1 MPHMSLICHKKDI
14 IYLQIQTRF
23 EYNKFIGSTQ
33 SVPSQDFGTVNV
45 TVTFLFVPCLETLAD
60 LTAGFPVTGL
70 VFTVTI
76 ISGREILLINNVHS
90 STTSGLHF
98 SSVFVSKLVHRKSQN
113 ICSAENQKDK
123 VNLFLHYKEI
133 IDLVTAAPLHEFPD

>member
-45 TVTFLFVPCLETLAD
+45 TVTFLFVPCLETLAY

-76 ISGREILLINNVHS
+76 ISGREILLINNVRS

-98 SSVFVSKLVHRKSQN
+98 FIRIRIETRCIGKVKISALRK
-113 ICSAENQKDK
+113 IRKIK
-123 VNLFLHYKEI
+123 
-133 IDLVTAAPLHEFPD
+133 

>member
-76 ISGREILLINNVHS
+76 ISGREILLIDNVHS
-90 STTSGLHF
+90 NTTSGLHF
-98 SSVFVSKLVHRKSQN
+98 FIRICIENRCVGKIKISALRK
-113 ICSAENQKDK
+113 IRKIK
-123 VNLFLHYKEI
+123 
-133 IDLVTAAPLHEFPD
+133 

>member
-60 LTAGFPVTGL
+60 LTAGFPVTRL

-98 SSVFVSKLVHRKSQN
+98 FIRIRIETRCIGKVKISALRK
-113 ICSAENQKDK
+113 IRKIK
-123 VNLFLHYKEI
+123 
-133 IDLVTAAPLHEFPD
+133 

>member
-60 LTAGFPVTGL
+60 LTAGFSVTGL

-98 SSVFVSKLVHRKSQN
+98 FIRIRIETRCIGKVKISALRK
-113 ICSAENQKDK
+113 IRKIK
-123 VNLFLHYKEI
+123 
-133 IDLVTAAPLHEFPD
+133 

>member
-60 LTAGFPVTGL
+60 LTAGF
-70 VFTVTI
+70 TVTI

-98 SSVFVSKLVHRKSQN
+98 FIRIRIETRCIGKVKISALRK
-113 ICSAENQKDK
+113 IRKIK
-123 VNLFLHYKEI
+123 
-133 IDLVTAAPLHEFPD
+133 

>member
-1 MPHMSLICHKKDI
+1 MSLICHKKDI

-45 TVTFLFVPCLETLAD
+45 TVTFLFVPCLETLAN

-76 ISGREILLINNVHS
+76 IFPAGRFFL
-90 STTSGLHF
+90 STMSTATQFPGCIS
-98 SSVFVSKLVHRKSQN
+98 SSVFVSKLG
-113 ICSAENQKDK
+113 A
-123 VNLFLHYKEI
+123 
-133 IDLVTAAPLHEFPD
+133 

>member
-45 TVTFLFVPCLETLAD
+45 TVTFLFVPCLETLTD

-98 SSVFVSKLVHRKSQN
+98 FIRIRIETRCIGKVKISALRKIRKIKR
-113 ICSAENQKDK
+113 ICSC
-123 VNLFLHYKEI
+123 I
-133 IDLVTAAPLHEFPD
+133 IKK

>member
-70 VFTVTI
+70 VFIVTI
-76 ISGREILLINNVHS
+76 ISGREILLIDNVHS
-90 STTSGLHF
+90 NTTSGLHF
-98 SSVFVSKLVHRKSQN
+98 FIRIRIETRCIGKVKISALRK
-113 ICSAENQKDK
+113 IRKIK
-123 VNLFLHYKEI
+123 
-133 IDLVTAAPLHEFPD
+133 

>member
-60 LTAGFPVTGL
+60 LTAGFPVTRL

-76 ISGREILLINNVHS
+76 ISGREILLIDNVHS
-90 STTSGLHF
+90 NTTSGLHF
-98 SSVFVSKLVHRKSQN
+98 FIRIRIETRCIGKVKISALRK
-113 ICSAENQKDK
+113 IRKIK
-123 VNLFLHYKEI
+123 
-133 IDLVTAAPLHEFPD
+133 

>member
-1 MPHMSLICHKKDI
+1 MCFSCSLLHTPQALMPQMSLICHKKDI

-45 TVTFLFVPCLETLAD
+45 TVTFLFVPCLETLTD

-98 SSVFVSKLVHRKSQN
+98 FIRIRIETRCIGKVKISALRK
-113 ICSAENQKDK
+113 IRKIK
-123 VNLFLHYKEI
+123 
-133 IDLVTAAPLHEFPD
+133 

>member
-1 MPHMSLICHKKDI
+1 MCFSCSLLHTPQALMPHMSLICHKKDI

-45 TVTFLFVPCLETLAD
+45 TVTFLFVPCLETLTD

-98 SSVFVSKLVHRKSQN
+98 FIRIRIETRCIGKVKISALRK
-113 ICSAENQKDK
+113 IRKIK
-123 VNLFLHYKEI
+123 
-133 IDLVTAAPLHEFPD
+133 

>member
-60 LTAGFPVTGL
+60 LTAGFPVTRL
-70 VFTVTI
+70 VFTVTFLT
-76 ISGREILLINNVHS
+76 SAHLL
-90 STTSGLHF
+90 ST
-98 SSVFVSKLVHRKSQN
+98 LVLLPFRY
-113 ICSAENQKDK
+113 
-123 VNLFLHYKEI
+123 L
-133 IDLVTAAPLHEFPD
+133 

>member
-1 MPHMSLICHKKDI
+1 MSLICHKKDI

-45 TVTFLFVPCLETLAD
+45 TVTFLFVPCLEILAD

-76 ISGREILLINNVHS
+76 ISGREILLIDNVHS

-98 SSVFVSKLVHRKSQN
+98 FIRIRIETRCIGKVKISALRK
-113 ICSAENQKDK
+113 IRKIK
-123 VNLFLHYKEI
+123 
-133 IDLVTAAPLHEFPD
+133 

>member
-1 MPHMSLICHKKDI
+1 MCFSCSLLHTSQASMPHMSLICHKKDI

-60 LTAGFPVTGL
+60 LTAGFPVTRL

-76 ISGREILLINNVHS
+76 ISGREILLIDNVHS
-90 STTSGLHF
+90 NTTSGLHF
-98 SSVFVSKLVHRKSQN
+98 FIRIRIETRCIGKVKISALRK
-113 ICSAENQKDK
+113 IRKIK
-123 VNLFLHYKEI
+123 
-133 IDLVTAAPLHEFPD
+133 

>member
-14 IYLQIQTRF
+14 IYLQIQTRS

-60 LTAGFPVTGL
+60 LTAGFPVTRL

-76 ISGREILLINNVHS
+76 ISGREILLIDNVHS
-90 STTSGLHF
+90 NTTSGLHF
-98 SSVFVSKLVHRKSQN
+98 FIRIRIETRCIGKVKISALRK
-113 ICSAENQKDK
+113 IRKIK
-123 VNLFLHYKEI
+123 
-133 IDLVTAAPLHEFPD
+133 

>member
-45 TVTFLFVPCLETLAD
+45 TVTFLFVPCLETLTD

-98 SSVFVSKLVHRKSQN
+98 FIRIRIETRFIGKVKISALRK
-113 ICSAENQKDK
+113 IRKIK
-123 VNLFLHYKEI
+123 
-133 IDLVTAAPLHEFPD
+133 

>member
-45 TVTFLFVPCLETLAD
+45 TVTFLFVPCLETLTD

-76 ISGREILLINNVHS
+76 ISGREILLIDNVHS
-90 STTSGLHF
+90 NTTSGLHF
-98 SSVFVSKLVHRKSQN
+98 FIRIRIETRCIGKVKISALRK
-113 ICSAENQKDK
+113 IRKIK
-123 VNLFLHYKEI
+123 
-133 IDLVTAAPLHEFPD
+133 